1 MEPRGRQSDG
11 LEVSPS
17 FFLLLDGG
25 QKSCWHFQLHWAN
38 LSIILAVQMSGECLD
53 SMEKKSCC
61 LEGKMGLSTVE
72 VCLDKLRVSSV
83 SRIKMRFLSWAEKK
97 GVCVI
102 DMNWYRIS

>member
-1 MEPRGRQSDG
+1 
-11 LEVSPS
+11 
-17 FFLLLDGG
+17 
-25 QKSCWHFQLHWAN
+25 
-38 LSIILAVQMSGECLD
+38 MSGECLD
-53 SMEKKSCC
+53 SMEKKSCS

-102 DMNWYRIS
+102 DMNWYIIS